1 MWFETLVSLLAVT
14 GNLNNLVRS
23 FIPRLKSHISK
34 MRVFFFFNQ
43 GLVLKLISRIFHLF

>member
-14 GNLNNLVRS
+14 GNLNTLVRS

-34 MRVFFFFNQ
+34 MIVFFFNQ
-43 GLVLKLISRIFHLF
+43 GLVLKLIPRIFHLF

>member
-14 GNLNNLVRS
+14 GNLNTLVRS

-34 MRVFFFFNQ
+34 MIVFFFFKS
-43 GLVLKLISRIFHLF
+43 GLSIETYF

>member
-34 MRVFFFFNQ
+34 MIVFFFKS
-43 GLVLKLISRIFHLF
+43 GLSIETYF